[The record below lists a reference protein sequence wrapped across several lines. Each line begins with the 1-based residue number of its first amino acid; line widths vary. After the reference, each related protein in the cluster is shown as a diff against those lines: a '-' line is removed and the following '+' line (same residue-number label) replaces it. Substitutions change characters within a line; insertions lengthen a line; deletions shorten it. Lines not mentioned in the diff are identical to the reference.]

1 MTLSEKESRY
11 FFKTYNRLSLE
22 VEKGEGVYLF
32 TKDGEKY
39 LDMIGGLAVNVLGYG
54 NPAVIKAI
62 SEQASKYIHLSN
74 LFLQEPQVK
83 FAERLIELS
92 GFSKV
97 FLASTGTEAIEGAI
111 KLVRKYQAGKNKP
124 ELISFKGGFHGRTY
138 GSLSLTPKLKYKQG
152 HEPFLPNTKELLY
165 NSIEDLYNNINEN
178 TAAVFIEPIQ
188 GEGGVNAA
196 SSEFIKELNKL
207 KERYG
212 FLIAADCI
220 QSGAGRTG
228 TFTSLEQ
235 IPIAADIC
243 VLAKGIGGGLPLAAL
258 LAKENLADTWKT
270 GEHGTTFG
278 GNPVACAA
286 GLAVLEQLEESVMQN
301 AMENGEYLREK
312 LIALKHQYPGKIKD
326 VRGLGFMLGIEL
338 QNTDPSEKVQIF
350 FEKKILVNLTNENVI
365 RLLPPLILQKGEIDF
380 FISVFTEMLK

>member
-1 MTLSEKESRY
+1 LTLPEKESEY
-11 FFKTYNRLSLE
+11 FFQTYNRLPLE
-22 VEKGEGVYLF
+22 IEKGEGVYLY
-32 TKDGEKY
+32 TKEGGKY
-39 LDMIGGLAVNVLGYG
+39 LDMVGGLAVNVLGYG
-54 NPAVIKAI
+54 NEKVVKAI
-62 SEQASKYIHLSN
+62 TEQAEKYIHLSN

-83 FAERLIELS
+83 FAEKLLQLS
-92 GFSKV
+92 GFNKV

-152 HEPFLPNTKELLY
+152 HEPFLPDTRELIY
-165 NSIEDLYNNINEN
+165 NSIEDLENNINEN

-188 GEGGVNAA
+188 GEGGVNVA
-196 SSEFIKELNKL
+196 SDEFVSRLNML
-207 KERYG
+207 KHRFG

-235 IPIAADIC
+235 IAINADIC
-243 VLAKGIGGGLPLAAL
+243 VMAKGIGGGLPLGAL
-258 LAKENLADTWKT
+258 MATEELAGTWKP

-301 AMENGEYLREK
+301 AMENGAYLREK
-312 LIALKHQYPGKIKD
+312 LVSLKHQYPGKIKD

-338 QNTDPSEKVQIF
+338 QNTDPAEVIQKF

-365 RLLPPLILQKGEIDF
+365 RLLPPLILDEEDINF
-380 FISVFTEMLK
+380 VISVFSRIL